1 MTDDGLQ
8 SPSGA
13 SGSSADVPGRSMAD
27 VLALPDDL
35 RQLFTWVRRQG
46 EVGLG
51 DVVAHTG
58 RAEDVASTMLTALVE
73 QHFMQQIDSVDGRR
87 YRPRLSSRP
96 SRPAFGDVLR
106 RLENA

>member
-1 MTDDGLQ
+1 
-8 SPSGA
+8 
-13 SGSSADVPGRSMAD
+13 MAD

-58 RAEDVASTMLTALVE
+58 RAEDVANTMLTSLVE
-73 QHFMQQIDSVDGRR
+73 QHFMQQVDSVDGLR

>member
-1 MTDDGLQ
+1 MTQDGLQ

-13 SGSSADVPGRSMAD
+13 SGGSADAPGRSMAD

-46 EVGLG
+46 EVGLD

-58 RAEDVASTMLTALVE
+58 RAEDVANTMLTTLVE
-73 QHFMQQIDSVDGRR
+73 QHFMQQVESVDGLR

-96 SRPAFGDVLR
+96 SRPASRDVLR
-106 RLENA
+106 RLENL